1 MAYDEGTIT
10 ARERKAAKN
19 QTAISKQNV
28 RDVQNQLARQ
38 LSNYDFADA
47 QNRALADT
55 QLDQNSRKTSA
66 DRYEAQRD
74 LQAAT
79 LGLLGSMGSAMNGST
94 TGNLMSML
102 RSRNDKENNTFW
114 AQHQTNQDAVENAY
128 NDSLNQNNV
137 ARRDAMQSAEKAIKD
152 IENDWRA
159 NMNNINPN
167 LYPGASTTVGKDKAL
182 SPSTAWTPDKVK
194 QNNSEI
200 SGYVIPDNKK
210 GPTWYE
216 PTGDMLSQASMHTG
230 GMRNWMRGGTNN
242 TVGGDYFSR
251 MMNRF
256 NGR

>member
-200 SGYVIPDNKK
+200 SGYVIPDNRNS
-210 GPTWYE
+210 WYE
-216 PTGDMLSQASMHTG
+216 PTGDRMSDASMHTG
-230 GMRNWMRGGTNN
+230 GMRNWVRGGTNN